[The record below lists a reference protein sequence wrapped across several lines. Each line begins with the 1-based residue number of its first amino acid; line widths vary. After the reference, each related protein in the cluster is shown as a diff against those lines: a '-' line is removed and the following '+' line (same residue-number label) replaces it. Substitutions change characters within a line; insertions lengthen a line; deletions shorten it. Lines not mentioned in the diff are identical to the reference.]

1 MLPRRKLLVECRIFL
16 NYEPPGSGEY
26 CVVKQHNGEQTGAC
40 AECKIRPGAKEHAA
54 RFGGETAFII
64 NFYRSERGR
73 SSSSEELQIETSA
86 W

>member
-1 MLPRRKLLVECRIFL
+1 MSRPEAVNIVLL
-16 NYEPPGSGEY
+16 N
-26 CVVKQHNGEQTGAC
+26 NTTGEQTGAC